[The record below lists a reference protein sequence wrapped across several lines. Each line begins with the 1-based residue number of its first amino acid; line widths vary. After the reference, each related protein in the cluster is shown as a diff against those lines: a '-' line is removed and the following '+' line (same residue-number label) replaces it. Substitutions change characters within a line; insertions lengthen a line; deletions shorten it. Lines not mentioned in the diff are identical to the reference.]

1 MDVSVLIPTYNQEK
15 YVKETLL
22 STIFQ
27 KTADISFEVFVADDA
42 STDGTLTIIEEVK
55 KSNPEKLN
63 VIRRPENIGLMR
75 NLFSAIEQCNGDYIA
90 ICGGDDIWLP
100 QKLQRQVDRIRLGHD
115 CGAIYSCA
123 YTCDKEGKIQCGKNI
138 GTRGADFSR
147 LLKGNTIPACTVI
160 FRKDLALRY
169 IDEVS
174 LFERNWLMEDYPF
187 WLWISLR
194 SNICFIDEPLA
205 VYRILDNSL
214 SHFTDRKKEKSF
226 SLSRLE
232 IMKFFM
238 EISGTELPRSFKK
251 TLLKQQAEL
260 TFLEP
265 TTFSIDKLRA
275 DLMSAENSD
284 LGMHAKILLLLS
296 FFPATTNYLFQFS
309 GWAKS
314 RLKQLT

>member
-1 MDVSVLIPTYNQEK
+1 MDISVLIPTYNQEK
-15 YVKETLL
+15 YVEETLL
-22 STIFQ
+22 SAIFQ
-27 KTADISFEVFVADDA
+27 KTNNISFEVLVADDA
-42 STDGTLTIIEEVK
+42 STDGTLKIVEEVK
-55 KSNPEKLN
+55 KTNPDKIK
-63 VIRRPENIGLMR
+63 VIRRPKNIGLMR
-75 NLFSAIEQCNGDYIA
+75 NLFSAIEQCNGDLIA

-100 QKLQRQVDRIRLGHD
+100 QKLQRQIECIRLRHD

-123 YTCDKEGKIQCGKNI
+123 STCDKEGKIQPSKNI
-138 GTRGADFSR
+138 GTQGADFTR
-147 LLKGNTIPACTVI
+147 LLRGNTIPACTVI

-194 SNICFIDEPLA
+194 SKIGFIDEPLA
-205 VYRILDNSL
+205 IYRVLDNSL

-238 EISGTELPRSFKK
+238 EINGTTLPISFKK
-251 TLLKQQAEL
+251 TLLKHQAEL

-275 DLMSAENSD
+275 DLTSAENND
-284 LGMHAKILLLLS
+284 LGMHAKILLLFS
-296 FFPATTNYLFQFS
+296 FFPAATNYLFQFS
-309 GWAKS
+309 GWAKNW
-314 RLKQLT
+314 LKQLT